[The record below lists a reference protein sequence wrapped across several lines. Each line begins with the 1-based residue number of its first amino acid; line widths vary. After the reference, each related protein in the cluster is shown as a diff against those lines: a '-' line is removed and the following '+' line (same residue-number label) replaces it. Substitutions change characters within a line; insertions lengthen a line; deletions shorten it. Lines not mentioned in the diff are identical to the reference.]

1 MRFFL
6 FDQVT
11 EVEVGKKA
19 SGVKCITIADET
31 LFDHFPDYPIYP
43 GSLITEGVAQL
54 AGFLLEVTFNDSDT
68 KPRKRAV
75 LSAIDK
81 MKFYQ
86 TSGPGDRL
94 EYGVQIDSIIDN
106 SAMINV
112 EITCDGE
119 KRAKGKLMFTLLEID
134 SEKITQQRLEI
145 YKIWTRKLKNCPALR

>member
-6 FDQVT
+6 FDQVVK
-11 EVEVGKKA
+11 VEIGKKA
-19 SGVKCITIADET
+19 HGIKCITIADET

-54 AGFLLEVTFNDSDT
+54 AGFLLEITFNDSDE
-68 KPRKRAV
+68 KPKKRAV
-75 LSAIDK
+75 LSLIEK

-94 EYGVQIDSIIDN
+94 DYHVQIDSIVDN
-106 SAMINV
+106 CAMISIDVLCEN
-112 EITCDGE
+112 E

-145 YKIWTRKLKNCPALR
+145 YKIWTRKLKDCPALR

>member
-6 FDQVT
+6 FDQVV

-19 SGVKCITIADET
+19 HGVKCISITDET

-54 AGFLLEVTFNDSDT
+54 AGFLLEVTFNDSDE
-68 KPRKRAV
+68 KPRRRAV
-75 LSAIDK
+75 LSLIEK

-94 EYGVQIDSIIDN
+94 DYFVQIDSIIDN
-106 SAMINV
+106 CAMVSIEV
-112 EITCDGE
+112 LCLGE
-119 KRAKGKLMFTLLEID
+119 KRAKGKLMFTLLEIASD
-134 SEKITQQRLEI
+134 KITQQRLEI
-145 YKIWTRKLKNCPALR
+145 YKIWTRTLTNCPALR